1 MISVVIPVYN
11 AEPYLRGC
19 LDSVLRSVYQDFEVI
34 LVNDGSA
41 DGSLAVCREYA
52 SRDDRVHLISQRN
65 QGVSAAR
72 NRGLEACRGE
82 WVVFVDADDP
92 ISPDF
97 LGLIA
102 REEYQDQDLLLFD
115 FARKEADLTA
125 EDPAP
130 EALRCGPEDVPGL
143 MRSLILRLQ
152 LAEGGNLNF
161 VSPCA
166 KAYRKDLI
174 DRHAIRFSPE
184 LFYGEDKLFN
194 AEYLAHTV
202 RCVYLPAPVYYYN
215 IHLDSSSRRFNPG
228 LVHNLPR
235 QLELLKDILEDSD
248 MFPHLKT
255 AFFAYAL
262 ENLGYI
268 MVWTIFCPENTDSF
282 GKKLQAC
289 RTLRQNEIFC
299 GAIATNRF
307 HGSWARKVLI
317 NLFRLRLYPA
327 VGLLTKIWHC
337 CTMWK
342 GADKMGTVS
351 SNPKRRGI
359 APKPVP

>member
-228 LVHNLPR
+228 LPYNLAR
-235 QLELLKDILEDSD
+235 LLEQLRDTLETGQMLAPLEQDFYS
-248 MFPHLKT
+248 
-255 AFFAYAL
+255 YAL
-262 ENLGYI
+262 ENLSYS
-268 MVWTIFCPENTDSF
+268 MVWAIFCPENPQTYRER
-282 GKKLQAC
+282 LEVC
-289 RTLRQNEIFC
+289 RTLRENPLYRRAMEFNHSC
-299 GAIATNRF
+299 G
-307 HGSWARKVLI
+307 HWVRKTLVW
-317 NLFRLRLYPA
+317 LFRLRWYLPA
-327 VGLLTKIWHC
+327 GLLSR
-337 CTMWK
+337 MWYYYLSWK
-342 GADKMGTVS
+342 
-351 SNPKRRGI
+351 NRR
-359 APKPVP
+359 